1 MRLEAACQLSPPRP
15 SPLPPQI
22 AVEEESRVCKELL
35 EILSRNRMLS
45 LPELD
50 ASFCKLLAAGKNL
63 QGPSELIMHLM
74 KTCMLRVDQVWG

>member
-1 MRLEAACQLSPPRP
+1 M
-15 SPLPPQI
+15 
-22 AVEEESRVCKELL
+22 CKELL

-50 ASFCKLLAAGKNL
+50 ASFCKLLASGKNL